1 MTYMQIN
8 NNNSIECRIKGMII
22 NYYYL
27 LQQDSLVEEFGSDSL
42 KETIVIIT
50 VKIVLPIIPMT
61 AITVTTYT

>member
-1 MTYMQIN
+1 
-8 NNNSIECRIKGMII
+8 MII

-42 KETIVIIT
+42 KETIAIIT